1 MSKKSSKRRMKLKF
15 KKNSLLGKLIIVFI
29 LLIIVLNV
37 LRYAAYFKKE
47 DNSQLSVIIQNDT
60 NVEMQHDVYIDENKI
75 VYFSEDDMRNLFDK
89 ELYYEKDEDNLRRYI
104 SISQSKILEITEE
117 KNHMYIN
124 GTFTKIKG
132 KVINRDGIYYFP
144 ISELADVYN
153 LEVDYLSDTNKL
165 NIEKLSE
172 EKVTAIVNRDTEL
185 KYKMTAISRN
195 VEKLSQGDT
204 VTVLDS
210 SDKKWIKVKTKDY
223 QVGYVKKSKLLDFT
237 KARNDLELA
246 NAEFSNFDLKNDVV
260 IEINDESYEN
270 FDEKISTYEN
280 RTELAKELTSKVS
293 KEISTNAEL
302 SSKNIGL
309 KMNITS
315 ISNIDNYYRFLK
327 ELKAYVNANGCFLI
341 VVNNSN
347 LNNDIVKDIANI
359 VV

>member
-1 MSKKSSKRRMKLKF
+1 MSNKSSKRRMKLKF
-15 KKNSLLGKLIIVFI
+15 KKDSLLGKLIIVFI

-47 DNSQLSVIIQNDT
+47 DNFQLSVIIQNDT
-60 NVEMQHDVYIDENKI
+60 NVEMQHDVYIDENNV

-89 ELYYEKDEDNLRRYI
+89 ELYYEKDENNLRRYI

-132 KVINRDGIYYFP
+132 KIINRDGIYYFP

-172 EKVTAIVNRDTEL
+172 EKITAIVNRDTEL

-237 KARNDLELA
+237 KTRNDLELA

-280 RTELAKELTSKVS
+280 RTDLAKELTNKIS
-293 KEISTNAEL
+293 KEISTNTDLA
-302 SSKNIGL
+302 SKNIGL
-309 KMNITS
+309 KMNITL

>member
-1 MSKKSSKRRMKLKF
+1 MSKRSSKKRMKLKF
-15 KKNSLLGKLIIVFI
+15 KKDSLLGKLIIVVI
-29 LLIIVLNV
+29 LLIVVLNI
-37 LRYAAYFKKE
+37 LRYAAYFKKD
-47 DNSQLSVIIQNDT
+47 DNSELSVIIQNET
-60 NVEMQHDVYIDENKI
+60 NVEMKHDVYIDENNV
-75 VYFSEDDMRNLFDK
+75 VYFSEDDMKDLFDK

-104 SISQSKILEITEE
+104 SISQSKILEITED

-153 LEVDYLSDTNKL
+153 LEVDYLPDTNKL

-172 EKVTAIVNRDTEL
+172 EKITAIVNRDTEL
-185 KYKMTAISRN
+185 KYKMTSISKN

-204 VTVLDS
+204 VTILDD

-246 NAEFSNFDLKNDVV
+246 DGEFSKFDLQNDVV
-260 IEINDESYEN
+260 IEINDSSYEN
-270 FDEKISTYEN
+270 FEEKISNYES
-280 RTELAKELTSKVS
+280 RTELVKELTSKVS
-293 KEISTNAEL
+293 KEISTNVDLA
-302 SSKNIGL
+302 SKNIGI

-315 ISNIDNYYRFLK
+315 ISNVDNYYRFLK

-347 LNNDIVKDIANI
+347 LNNDIIKDIAN
-359 VV
+359 VVV